1 MHAIMRFRSRLLF
14 SSPSL
19 PLRQILALLVSGA
32 LCVPALAQK
41 AGEAAAEPGADPIEG
56 LIQEA
61 IEVTPPAP
69 VELGPVPSRE
79 RRHYGLKLADS
90 ARSQI
95 GTPYRLGRSK
105 PGQGFDCSGLV
116 WWVYRQHGIEL
127 PRVSV
132 QQALVGE
139 SVPLSEAHPG
149 DIVVFKTGRGPNG
162 FHTGI
167 ITDTGHFIHAPST
180 GKRVQETA
188 IKGYWSNKLH
198 SVRRVHGLKL
208 TEPLPSADEI
218 NLALDAMPEGAA
230 SSEGPDPLFA
240 TVSGASQAA
249 PRLGSASGKDGDEA
263 ELPPVRSTVRHAAR
277 AQSQLAEDDTAPHHA
292 SGKKRGRVTAD
303 AKHSGKQRVKHVA
316 QRSGKAAP
324 KKADTEKPSG
334 SARSTKASGTAK
346 ASRSSKGGT
355 STQKKPSGKARG

>member
-1 MHAIMRFRSRLLF
+1 MLAIMLFRSRLLF
-14 SSPSL
+14 PSPSL
-19 PLRQILALLVSGA
+19 PLRQLLTLLVSGA
-32 LCVPALAQK
+32 LCAPALAQK
-41 AGEAAAEPGADPIEG
+41 AGEAAAEPAADPIEG

-61 IEVTPPAP
+61 VEVTPPAP
-69 VELGPVPSRE
+69 VELGPVPSKE
-79 RRHYGLKLADS
+79 RCHYGLKLADS

-95 GTPYRLGRSK
+95 GTPYRIGRSK

-167 ITDTGHFIHAPST
+167 ITDSGHFIHAPRT

-208 TEPLPSADEI
+208 TEPLPSADDI
-218 NLALDAMPEGAA
+218 NLALETMPEGAA

-240 TVSGASQAA
+240 AVSGASQAA
-249 PRLGSASGKDGDEA
+249 PRLGLGDASEKNDDAA
-263 ELPPVRSTVRHAAR
+263 EPPPVRSAVRHVAR
-277 AQSQLAEDDTAPHHA
+277 AQPQPAEDSA
-292 SGKKRGRVTAD
+292 SPLHSAGKKRNRGKIEAKRPEKQTAKK
-303 AKHSGKQRVKHVA
+303 AAAEKAARSAKNSKASGAAKAARSSKSGTASAQKKHSGKAH
-316 QRSGKAAP
+316 S
-324 KKADTEKPSG
+324 
-334 SARSTKASGTAK
+334 
-346 ASRSSKGGT
+346 
-355 STQKKPSGKARG
+355 

>member
-1 MHAIMRFRSRLLF
+1 MLAIMLFRSRLLF
-14 SSPSL
+14 PSLCL
-19 PLRQILALLVSGA
+19 PLRQLLTLLVSGA
-32 LCVPALAQK
+32 LCAPVTAQK
-41 AGEAAAEPGADPIEG
+41 AGEAATEPGTDPIEG

-61 IEVTPPAP
+61 VEVTPPAP
-69 VELGPVPSRE
+69 VELGPVPSKE

-95 GTPYRLGRSK
+95 GTPYRIGRSK

-116 WWVYRQHGIEL
+116 WWVYRQHGIDL

-208 TEPLPSADEI
+208 TEPLPSADDI
-218 NLALDAMPEGAA
+218 NLALETMPEGAA
-230 SSEGPDPLFA
+230 PSEGPDPLFA
-240 TVSGASQAA
+240 AVSGASRAE
-249 PRLGSASGKDGDEA
+249 PRLGAASEKSDNAD
-263 ELPPVRSTVRHAAR
+263 ELPPVRSTVRHAAHS
-277 AQSQLAEDDTAPHHA
+277 ASQPA
-292 SGKKRGRVTAD
+292 GKKRGHGKAD
-303 AKHSGKQRVKHVA
+303 AKHPEKQTAKNTAKRPGKAATKRAGTEKGARSAKNSKASGAAKAARSSKSSTQSAQKKH
-316 QRSGKAAP
+316 SGKAH
-324 KKADTEKPSG
+324 G
-334 SARSTKASGTAK
+334 
-346 ASRSSKGGT
+346 
-355 STQKKPSGKARG
+355 